1 MMRRLSLVIVLFLLA
16 LPAAAI
22 ERPAGLMWNHSG
34 LPLTLP
40 LQVKSDPGA
49 DLYLQL
55 SDPATGQAVLA
66 AYVRG
71 GAFFRVLVPPGRWA
85 LTFARGRDAQGQD
98 WQGEDGLFGAATE
111 VIALPEPLVFQTEGA
126 ARKSGHLI
134 DLRGASPVLR
144 DIGLCQRRALDPDSL
159 SRSWAR
165 QHPHGLRDP
174 REPGPFTA
182 PRYDLRSHFCDDAG

>member
-1 MMRRLSLVIVLFLLA
+1 MMRHLSLAILLAVLA
-16 LPAAAI
+16 LPAVAL
-22 ERPAGLMWNHSG
+22 ERPEGLLWNHSG

-40 LQVKSDPGA
+40 LQVKSDPGT

-55 SDPATGQAVLA
+55 SDPATGRAVLA

-85 LTFARGRDAQGQD
+85 LTFARGQD

-111 VIALPEPLVFQTEGA
+111 VIALPGPLVFHTEGA

-134 DLRGASPVLR
+134 DLRGAGPVLR
-144 DIGLCQRRALDPDSL
+144 DIGLCQRRALDPETL
-159 SRSWAR
+159 SGSWAR
-165 QHPHGLRDP
+165 KHPHGLPDP
-174 REPGPFTA
+174 REPGPFTT